1 MCTYKQLTVE
11 NCHWNLHHAQTE
23 IIMDLNSHRTE
34 IEQFLFDLRDHL
46 KQSIEE
52 PTEYENTVNLFGDS
66 SVYQN
71 RKFLERCEKILSHFS
86 DSSNNNLKVMQNGFS
101 TPEKST
107 NKSTR
112 SSILENIQSE
122 EISYL
127 EMSATP
133 PKKAISTEYIDF
145 QEQKTSETP
154 TKSNEP
160 DNEDDEDDEDDGDN
174 EENKILDKGIYDIC
188 NESPQSDDSLK
199 TNLETENNTIP
210 DCPYAGLPAS
220 HLSIQKSTKFGQL
233 QRVEKRL
240 FFDQCK
246 KCYCGILSDWLLCY
260 CDGIASLRPAF
271 SVHLKTLGV
280 EVEHYGDGKRRELCF
295 QITTPDPNKK
305 YVFQCNSEV
314 EAKEWIHAIEAV
326 IRGDSGAH
334 LSATKSPRKL
344 PTPPL
349 KKKPSIA
356 DNVSNRSE
364 SMNDCIYEEPSPL
377 YNMHQPTELLI
388 EKNKNDNETV
398 PDVPEKQKSIT
409 NMAKKFDY
417 DIPKSPPLPINSE
430 SETAELL
437 DISRNNSDFQM
448 KIKDVHSKLSSQL
461 STSGPS
467 PERLKRIVKK
477 TLSSDSDTSTISSQ
491 QTPTKEQKKTVKNS
505 LKNSKSP
512 SQEKSSRNWFL
523 NRLNKSTS
531 STRSSTSSPTKCKQ
545 SEKEN
550 LLNNL
555 EMCDGYEGELISPTN
570 GTSSA
575 VNVKGSKVNMIINQF
590 EASGHIAMFSVDAF
604 NGGHSDAK
612 LSSFL
617 ESDCNNYEPIMT
629 GPSSFMKKM

>member
-1 MCTYKQLTVE
+1 
-11 NCHWNLHHAQTE
+11 
-23 IIMDLNSHRTE
+23 MDLNCHRNE

-46 KQSIEE
+46 KHSIE

-66 SVYQN
+66 SSEYQN
-71 RKFLERCEKILSHFS
+71 RKFLERCERILSHFS
-86 DSSNNNLKVMQNGFS
+86 DSSNNNHKVVQNGFS

-107 NKSTR
+107 SKSAR
-112 SSILENIQSE
+112 SSMLEHVDSE

-127 EMSATP
+127 EMSSTP

-145 QEQKTSETP
+145 QEQKIIENP
-154 TKSNEP
+154 IQKPNREP
-160 DNEDDEDDEDDGDN
+160 DNEEDDDDDDN

-188 NESPQSDDSLK
+188 NESPQSDEGLK
-199 TNLETENNTIP
+199 VNLETENTLIP

-233 QRVEKRL
+233 QRIEKRL

-260 CDGIASLRPAF
+260 CDGVTSLRPAF
-271 SVHLKTLGV
+271 SVHLKTHGV

-305 YVFQCNSEV
+305 HVFQCNSEV

-326 IRGDSGAH
+326 IRGDSAATQ
-334 LSATKSPRKL
+334 LASTKSPRKL
-344 PTPPL
+344 PTPPIR
-349 KKKPSIA
+349 KKAFS
-356 DNVSNRSE
+356 DSTSTRSDSN
-364 SMNDCIYEEPSPL
+364 NDCIYEEPSPL

-388 EKNKNDNETV
+388 ERSKEEDSTDR
-398 PDVPEKQKSIT
+398 PDIPEKQKSIT

-417 DIPKSPPLPINSE
+417 DIPKSPPLPVNSE

-437 DISRNNSDFQM
+437 DISRNNSDFQT
-448 KIKDVHSKLSSQL
+448 KVKDVHSKLSSQL

-467 PERLKRIVKK
+467 PERLKKIVKK
-477 TLSSDSDTSTISSQ
+477 TLSSDSESSVISPQ
-491 QTPTKEQKKTVKNS
+491 HTPSTKEQKKAVKS
-505 LKNSKSP
+505 SQKHSKSP
-512 SQEKSSRNWFL
+512 NQEKSSRNWFL

-531 STRSSTSSPTKCKQ
+531 STRSSTASPTKCKQ

-555 EMCDGYEGELISPTN
+555 EICDGFEGDFISPTN
-570 GTSSA
+570 GGAST
-575 VNVKGSKVNMIINQF
+575 NVKGSKVNMIINQF
-590 EASGHIAMFSVDAF
+590 EASGHLAMFSVEAF
-604 NGGHSDAK
+604 NGGHGDTK

-629 GPSSFMKKM
+629 GPSSFMKKV